1 LATHRVAMLLAV
13 VTRASSN
20 GVALTTRAANAELS
34 TCARTG
40 NGEGGPMPSMKH
52 RLIRIG
58 NRIGAWMYRTL
69 NGRLSSSSK
78 RVHVLLITTPGRRT
92 GIPRST
98 CVRYLDSAAGYVVWG
113 TGSGSRRD
121 PDWFRN
127 LRAATEADVQIRS
140 RHLPVQPRELVGDQ
154 RDAAWND
161 TVLAQAPEV
170 AKYARR
176 SGRTIPMAVLE
187 PLEGRPIRTT

>member
-1 LATHRVAMLLAV
+1 
-13 VTRASSN
+13 
-20 GVALTTRAANAELS
+20 
-34 TCARTG
+34 
-40 NGEGGPMPSMKH
+40 
-52 RLIRIG
+52 
-58 NRIGAWMYRTL
+58 MYRTL

-78 RVHVLLITTPGRRT
+78 RIHDLLITTPGRRS

-98 CVRYLDSAAGYVVWG
+98 CVRYLDSASGYMVWG
-113 TGSGSRRD
+113 TGSGFRRD

-140 RHLPVQPRELVGDQ
+140 RHLRVRSRELVGDH
-154 RDAAWND
+154 RVEAWND

-187 PLEGRPIRTT
+187 PLEGRIIRTI

>member
-1 LATHRVAMLLAV
+1 MPNVKQR
-13 VTRASSN
+13 
-20 GVALTTRAANAELS
+20 LT
-34 TCARTG
+34 
-40 NGEGGPMPSMKH
+40 
-52 RLIRIG
+52 RIG
-58 NRIGAWMYRTL
+58 NRIGVWMYQTL
-69 NGRLSSSSK
+69 NGRLSSGSK
-78 RVHVLLITTPGRRT
+78 RVHVLLITSPGRRT

-113 TGSGSRRD
+113 SCSRSRSD

-127 LRAATEADVQIRS
+127 LRAATEAEVQIRS
-140 RHLPVQPRELVGDQ
+140 RHLWVRPRELVGDQ

-176 SGRTIPMAVLE
+176 SGRTIPVAVLE
-187 PLEGRPIRTT
+187 PVDA